1 MRYRHRILLTCAAL
15 ALGEFAASRAA
26 ELAELW
32 PVAAMAAGVV
42 AIVGFAWEVR
52 WWPLAAVAL
61 AGAALFLLSA
71 ADAERA
77 FRERPWMR
85 EARTRREVAAE
96 SAFPEVRRNFSR
108 RAAIGIG
115 ADSEAVQLGRAIL
128 LGERASLSPRLR
140 RTFVESGTIHVFAI
154 SGLHVMGVAR
164 VLMFMLGVMWV
175 PRRWVG
181 AAAVPVLWAYVAMI
195 GSPPSAVRAA
205 CMATL
210 SCLAPLFGRRPDGI
224 VAWSLTFLAV
234 HVANPSLIVNVGCAL
249 SFAVMLSILVACD
262 CLRDRRE
269 GMGKTLSITAVAW
282 AAGVPIAA
290 HVFGRVTPGGIVAN
304 LALIPAAGVTVGAG
318 IVGMLASFVS
328 ETLASHL
335 NALSALFTR
344 SMVVVSECVSRLPG
358 ANFEVAKWS
367 VGLCAEWYL
376 ALALVWMLHSLA
388 CRRRRLP

>member
-15 ALGEFAASRAA
+15 AAGEFAASRVPG
-26 ELAELW
+26 LAELW
-32 PVAAMAAGVV
+32 PAAALAAAVV
-42 AIVGFAWEVR
+42 AVVGFAWEVR
-52 WWPLAAVAL
+52 GWPLAAVAL

-85 EARTRREVAAE
+85 EARARRELTAA
-96 SAFPEVRRNFSR
+96 SAFPEARRDLSR

-115 ADSEAVQLGRAIL
+115 ADGEAVQLGRAIL

-140 RTFVESGTIHVFAI
+140 RAFVESGTIHVFAI

-164 VLMFMLGVMWV
+164 LLMFLLGVMWV

-181 AAAVPVLWAYVAMI
+181 AAAVPVLWAYVATI

-224 VAWSLTFLAV
+224 VAWSLTFVAV
-234 HVANPSLIVNVGCAL
+234 HVADPSLIANVGCAL
-249 SFAVMLSILVACD
+249 SFAVMLSILVACE

-269 GMGKTLSITAVAW
+269 GMGKTLAVTAVAW

-318 IVGMLASFVS
+318 IAGMLASFVS

-344 SMVVVSECVSRLPG
+344 AMVVVSECVSRLPG
-358 ANFEVAKWS
+358 ANLEVPKWS

-388 CRRRRLP
+388 RRRRRLP